1 MPTSTPTLTESA
13 LALADRWVEATAA
26 GETRTEKRTTGR
38 LAALVSD
45 PRGLE
50 LAVRFVDRVARPEDV
65 HVAARELAG
74 LTRFT
79 EAAGSFLG
87 PLDRTLLTF
96 GAALAPVLPR
106 VVVPAARAR
115 LWTAPACRG

>member
-79 EAAGSFLG
+79 EAAGSMVSQ
-87 PLDRTLLTF
+87 R
-96 GAALAPVLPR
+96 
-106 VVVPAARAR
+106 
-115 LWTAPACRG
+115 